1 MPNNS
6 WSNRNAVIHV
16 AGKIVSA
23 TKFAANEIVDSMPDD
38 VETRQIA
45 KQVVDDAVAS
55 LNGLRGEHSNSTRC
69 TSVIDHYIT
78 KMQNFKSRL

>member
-1 MPNNS
+1 MSNS
-6 WSNRNAVIHV
+6 WTNRNAVIHA

-23 TKFAANEIVDSMPDD
+23 TKFAANEIVDSMPND
-38 VETRQIA
+38 VETRRIA

-55 LNGLRGEHSNSTRC
+55 LNGLRGEHPNSIRC

-78 KMQNFKSRL
+78 KMQNFKLRL

>member
-1 MPNNS
+1 MSNS
-6 WSNRNAVIHV
+6 WTNRNAVIHA

-38 VETRQIA
+38 VETRHIA

-55 LNGLRGEHSNSTRC
+55 LNELRGEHSNSIRC